1 LKQPAPSKKASPSE
15 LASLPIRLGGID
27 AAIVAMLLTLALF
40 MMARAGFRRGMDLM
54 PWPDGLEYAAAAVNL
69 DRGLGPVL
77 HFAGYSYPSRYTE
90 GYPLM
95 LAAAFPIL
103 GRHVERL
110 CLLTMAMGLIAIS
123 ALYLL
128 TFRMFGR
135 LSAIASSALLALS
148 PVFIT
153 YSTLVLSDV
162 PTMTV
167 TILAAIALYDASGA
181 EDRPTATL
189 SWIVSAALCGLMAGF
204 TVMIRPTNATML
216 IGIAAAMFM
225 IRSRRE
231 AAELQVGAIAFGI
244 AFAIF
249 PIWQAWTN
257 SNHLGGA
264 SSSGYV
270 FWVPEVYGSF
280 AKTFNPRF
288 LFGATM
294 PGNPYGNVPSYVLTL
309 IGLDGMLGD
318 PGDPRYL
325 MYPFAGAAF
334 AVIGIL
340 AALKSQARPILRVMW
355 FGLAFLASLV
365 ALYLFYFFTE
375 VAFILPA
382 TFILFLASGYGIVA
396 ANRAMLDARTRPRKG
411 SRDNAIIAGVIAL
424 DLMLAISVVAE
435 TGARTAAPPQH
446 SKMVPTLLAMD
457 SHLEPNAIVVSNIS
471 LLFLDLYMAKTKTEF
486 IGLNPY
492 DPGGE
497 FTDYHLARLYSKKA
511 AGWPGPV
518 PAVLFAGPH
527 MDDAEVKS
535 LIDAIHAG
543 RPAYLL
549 MTPPE
554 RADYADLL
562 KDELGQVSASFNLD
576 AVAHSDSADLFRLT
590 PR

>member
-1 LKQPAPSKKASPSE
+1 
-15 LASLPIRLGGID
+15 
-27 AAIVAMLLTLALF
+27 MLLTLALF
-40 MMARAGFRRGMDLM
+40 MMARSGFRRGMDLM

-110 CLLTMAMGLIAIS
+110 CLVTMAMGLIAIS

-128 TFRMFGR
+128 AFRMFGR
-135 LSAIASSALLALS
+135 LSAIASGALLALS
-148 PVFIT
+148 PVFVT

-167 TILAAIALYDASGA
+167 TILAAIALYDAGAA
-181 EDRPTATL
+181 EDAPSATL
-189 SWIVSAALCGLMAGF
+189 SWIVFSALCGLMAGF

-231 AAELQVGAIAFGI
+231 ATDLQIGAVSFGI

-294 PGNPYGNVPSYVLTL
+294 PGNPYGNGPSYVLTL
-309 IGLDGMLGD
+309 LGLDGMLGD

-325 MYPFAGAAF
+325 MYPFAAAVF
-334 AVIGIL
+334 AIVGIVG
-340 AALKSQARPILRVMW
+340 ALKSGARPVERVMW

-382 TFILFLASGYGIVA
+382 TFILFLASGHGIVT
-396 ANRAMLDARTRPRKG
+396 ANRAMLAARTRPRKS

-424 DLMLAISVVAE
+424 DLMLAISLLAE
-435 TGARTAAPPQH
+435 TSARIAASPQH

-471 LLFLDLYMAKTKTEF
+471 LLFLDLYMAKSNTEF

-518 PAVLFAGPH
+518 PPVLFAGPH
-527 MDDAEVKS
+527 MDEGEVKS
-535 LIDAIHAG
+535 LVDAIHAG

-549 MTPPE
+549 MAPPE
-554 RADYADLL
+554 RADYAYLL

-576 AVAHSDSADLFRLT
+576 AAAHSDSADLFHLT